1 MSSKEITKSLQLIV
15 AGLAGLLILY
25 GIFYILH
32 KKYGDSDSLGIEGF
46 DQQSLVTQNIDLK
59 TKIGSNQDA
68 LNLINAYKE
77 NIQLKTLQT
86 LITPTSTNIDILLN
100 NLSIQLNSL
109 DRMTTYVNSFSNTP
123 TTTSTSTPESNPFP
137 STQTN
142 VFG

>member
-32 KKYGDSDSLGIEGF
+32 KKYGGSDSLGIEGF
-46 DQQSLVTQNIDLK
+46 DQQTLITQNTDLK
-59 TKIGSNQDA
+59 TKIGSTQDC
-68 LNLINAYKE
+68 LNMINAYKE

-86 LITPTSTNIDILLN
+86 LITPTSTNIDTLLN

-109 DRMTTYVNSFSNTP
+109 DRMTTYVNSFSTQTTTTNTP
-123 TTTSTSTPESNPFP
+123 DPNTFP
-137 STQTN
+137 TTQTN

>member
-32 KKYGDSDSLGIEGF
+32 KKYGGSDSLGIEGF
-46 DQQSLVTQNIDLK
+46 DQQTLITENIDLK
-59 TKIGSNQDA
+59 TKIGSTQDC
-68 LNLINAYKE
+68 LNMINAYKE

-86 LITPTSTNIDILLN
+86 LITPSPININMVLN

-109 DRMTTYVNSFSNTP
+109 DRLSTYLNSSSTP
-123 TTTSTSTPESNPFP
+123 TTNTPDPNPFP
-137 STQTN
+137 TTQTN